1 MVKNLEF
8 DIHHVVRTSST
19 QDAVRD
25 AALRGAAPGY
35 CVVAD
40 EQTAGRGRLGRR
52 WVSPPGTSLLASVLL
67 RPQATLEGI
76 PFVAGLAAID
86 ALRREC
92 RLEAQLKWPNDVLL
106 EGRKLAGVLV
116 EGISRSGAAAPLV
129 IVGLGM
135 NLMVRAFPDDV
146 SAVSLDQLVARAPDR
161 DRVLSAWLGALTTR
175 LSQLAD
181 DGLAALLADWRC
193 HAWGLGQPATV
204 TTPAGIYAGVAVDV
218 DDTGALVLR
227 THSGIQRVVAGDLTV
242 S

>member
-1 MVKNLEF
+1 
-8 DIHHVVRTSST
+8 
-19 QDAVRD
+19 
-25 AALRGAAPGY
+25 
-35 CVVAD
+35 
-40 EQTAGRGRLGRR
+40 
-52 WVSPPGTSLLASVLL
+52 
-67 RPQATLEGI
+67 
-76 PFVAGLAAID
+76 
-86 ALRREC
+86 
-92 RLEAQLKWPNDVLL
+92 LL